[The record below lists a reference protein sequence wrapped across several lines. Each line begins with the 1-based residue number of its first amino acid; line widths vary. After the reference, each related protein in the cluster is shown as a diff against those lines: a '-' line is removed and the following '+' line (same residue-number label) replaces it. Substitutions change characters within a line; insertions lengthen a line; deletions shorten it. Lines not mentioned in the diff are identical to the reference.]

1 MVIFRRISLVNSI
14 RNQTP
19 LSLQIHLFYHNPP
32 TIDITPLIQL
42 EKGKGKAYNIFMKT
56 IYQGTISCKAILE
69 EKKRKIAAL
78 YVDPKK
84 RTKDFAYI
92 LHLAKKAE
100 IPVYKRDREELDI
113 LAQSKTHGGM
123 LLEAE
128 PREIP
133 NLTHME
139 AKQGLIFY
147 VEGLEDPYNLGSV
160 ARTLYAAG
168 ANLLILPKRDWENA
182 ASIILK
188 ASAGAFEKLC
198 IAYADEKECIAYLK
212 KNHIPLICAYR
223 KEAEPLSTFL
233 FPKTCCIAVGGAYR
247 GLSQKIIQACDKSV
261 YIQYGRDFRN
271 ALDTSSAVAVLAFDY
286 LNKELIQHENQ

>member
-1 MVIFRRISLVNSI
+1 M
-14 RNQTP
+14 
-19 LSLQIHLFYHNPP
+19 HLFYHNLSI
-32 TIDITPLIQL
+32 IDITPLIQL
-42 EKGKGKAYNIFMKT
+42 EKGKGKAYNTSMKT

-69 EKKRKIAAL
+69 EKKRKIVAL

-92 LHLAKKAE
+92 LHLAQKAGLPIYKKA
-100 IPVYKRDREELDI
+100 REELDV

-123 LLEAE
+123 LIEAE

-133 NLTHME
+133 NLIHMDS
-139 AKQGLIFY
+139 KQGLIVY

-160 ARTLYAAG
+160 CRTLYAAG
-168 ANLLILPKRDWENA
+168 TNLLILPKRDWDHS

-188 ASAGAFEKLC
+188 ASAGAFERLC
-198 IAYADEKECIAYLK
+198 IAYAGEEECIAYLK
-212 KNHIPLICAYR
+212 KNRIPLICAYR
-223 KEAEPLSTFL
+223 KEAQPLASFS
-233 FPKTCCIAVGGAYR
+233 FPQTCCIAVGGAYR
-247 GLSQKIIQACDKSV
+247 GLSQTIIQASDQRV

-286 LNKELIQHENQ
+286 LNKELMQHENQ